1 MSPRTP
7 PPVPSALRPIYLI
20 GAGSIVHD
28 AHLPAYA
35 NAGFQ
40 VAGIFDLDAARAAKL
55 ANIAGATAF
64 ASRAELIEACVA
76 AGGVFDVALPPAAA
90 AETLSALPAG
100 SHLIMQKPFGRD
112 LAEATRLLEI
122 ARARRLRGAVNF
134 QLRYAPA
141 VEAARALIAYGA
153 IGEVLDFE
161 FRVVCRMPWE
171 TWPFLKSMPRME
183 ILMHSIH
190 YLDLARSFMGEPERV
205 WSAVASHPD
214 ARDIAETRSTSV
226 MTFGPTRRAVVSTFH
241 HHHAPVGGEAG
252 NAAGHDASSHDASHL
267 RIEGTRGT
275 LVARLG
281 VTLDYPRGRPDTLE
295 LSRDGGA
302 WESIPLR
309 GHWFPHA
316 FEGPMRSLQ
325 RLAAGDVQAIHS
337 EFDDAWR
344 TMALVETCYKSAAAG
359 ERVPELPR

>member
-1 MSPRTP
+1 MSPSTP
-7 PPVPSALRPIYLI
+7 LPFPSALRPIYVI

-35 NAGFQ
+35 NAGFH
-40 VAGIFDLDAARAAKL
+40 VAGIFDLDLARATKL
-55 ANIAGATAF
+55 AHIAGATPF
-64 ASRAELIEACVA
+64 ASRAELIDACVA
-76 AGGVFDVALPPAAA
+76 SGGVFDVALPPAAA
-90 AETLSALPAG
+90 AQTLSALPVG

-122 ARARRLRGAVNF
+122 VRARRLRGAVNF

-141 VEAARALIAYGA
+141 VEAARALIASGA
-153 IGEVLDFE
+153 IGEILDFE
-161 FRVVCRMPWE
+161 FRVVCKMPWE
-171 TWPFLKSMPRME
+171 TWPFLKAMPRME

-190 YLDLARSFMGEPERV
+190 YLDLARSLMGEPERV
-205 WSAVASHPD
+205 WSAIASHPD
-214 ARDIAETRSTSV
+214 ATDIAETRSTSV
-226 MTFGPTRRAVVSTFH
+226 MTFGATQRAVVSTFH
-241 HHHAPVGGEAG
+241 HHHAPGGDEAG
-252 NAAGHDASSHDASHL
+252 NDTGHDASHM

-281 VTLDYPRGRPDTLE
+281 VNLDYPRGRPDTLE

-302 WESIPLR
+302 WESIALR
-309 GHWFPHA
+309 SNWFPHA

-325 RLAAGDVQAIHS
+325 LLAAGDVQTLHS

-359 ERVPELPR
+359 ECVPELPR

>member
-7 PPVPSALRPIYLI
+7 PPIPSALRPIYVI

-35 NAGFQ
+35 NAGFH
-40 VAGIFDLDAARAAKL
+40 VAGIFDLDGARAAKL
-55 ANIAGATAF
+55 AQIAGATAF
-64 ASRAELIEACVA
+64 ASRAELIDACVA

-90 AETLSALPAG
+90 AETLSALPVG

-122 ARARRLRGAVNF
+122 VRARRLRGAVNF

-141 VEAARALIAYGA
+141 VESARALIAYGA

-171 TWPFLKSMPRME
+171 TWPFLKAMPRME

-205 WSAVASHPD
+205 WSAIASHPGATD
-214 ARDIAETRSTSV
+214 MAETRSTSV
-226 MTFGPTRRAVVSTFH
+226 MAFGPTRRAVVSTFH
-241 HHHAPVGGEAG
+241 HHHAPEA
-252 NAAGHDASSHDASHL
+252 HDASHL

-275 LVARLG
+275 LVSRLG
-281 VTLDYPRGRPDTLE
+281 VNLDYPRGRPDTLE

-302 WESIPLR
+302 WESVPLR
-309 GHWFPHA
+309 GNWFPHA

-325 RLAAGDVQAIHS
+325 RLAAGDVQTIHS

-359 ERVPELPR
+359 ERVPEPPRGNSR